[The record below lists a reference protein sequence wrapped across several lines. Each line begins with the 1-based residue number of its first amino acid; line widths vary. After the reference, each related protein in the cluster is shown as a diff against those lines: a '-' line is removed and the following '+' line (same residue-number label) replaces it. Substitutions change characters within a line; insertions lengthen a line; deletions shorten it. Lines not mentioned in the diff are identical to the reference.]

1 MEDSARIAVRAAAA
15 ANSGDVLLE
24 LDDDLLKLPCMS
36 AGQSVL
42 AVVERIRMPRVPWSH
57 RIVN

>member
-1 MEDSARIAVRAAAA
+1 LLWRGIAVRAAAA

-42 AVVERIRMPRVPWSH
+42 EVVGEDKDAKGTVVTPH
-57 RIVN
+57 C